1 MILSGLLL
9 IPPRTERE
17 DVATRLLRDYAR
29 WEYRGDREWFLT
41 RLSRAPRRRPFE
53 RLRTWLRR
61 ALLPKVLPEV
71 EEPSACVGR

>member
-9 IPPRTERE
+9 ISRRTERE
-17 DVATRLLRDYAR
+17 DAATRLLRDYVR
-29 WEYRGDREWFLT
+29 WEYRGDREWFPAWLP
-41 RLSRAPRRRPFE
+41 RAPRRRPFE

>member
-1 MILSGLLL
+1 MVPSALLL
-9 IPPRTERE
+9 ISRRTGRE
-17 DVATRLLRDYAR
+17 DAATRLLRDYVR
-29 WEYRGDREWFLT
+29 WEYRGNPEWFPAWLP
-41 RLSRAPRRRPFE
+41 RAPRRRPFE